1 MCLRLNL
8 GKIHLS
14 NHFELFL
21 RFFDNKKKEKNYNW
35 SYRHALKNNS

>member
-21 RFFDNKKKEKNYNW
+21 RFFDNKKKKKIITGVIGM
-35 SYRHALKNNS
+35 H